1 MSQRPIH
8 DNDDDHDGHSSNGF
22 LTPSYSFPRLR
33 DKTTLKDHMRKKM
46 HRRIRGSN
54 REYDKFYLIN
64 YLELGKSWNDIQV
77 SQARD
82 EVLSARWN
90 GE

>member
-1 MSQRPIH
+1 
-8 DNDDDHDGHSSNGF
+8 
-22 LTPSYSFPRLR
+22 
-33 DKTTLKDHMRKKM
+33 MRKKM

-77 SQARD
+77 IEIYVPEIKWYRWANLAHLHLHAR
-82 EVLSARWN
+82 V
-90 GE
+90 G